1 MNNALTPAELLAE
14 CQAIA
19 DLLPP
24 HRDKRVGITVANGC
38 TVQPVLLAISP
49 EGIAG
54 PNASFRSF
62 TGETFAEVFGAARA
76 WCPENCTQRRSRLKQ
91 KLAAEAAREAARVAA
106 EAAERGR
113 RRSRLKQKL
122 AAEAARE
129 AARAAEA
136 AERGRRRRWRMRRN
150 AGGGAGGARP
160 SQNC

>member
-91 KLAAEAAREAARVAA
+91 KLAAE
-106 EAAERGR
+106 
-113 RRSRLKQKL
+113 
-122 AAEAARE
+122 
-129 AARAAEA
+129 
-136 AERGRRRRWRMRRN
+136 RGRRRRWRMRRN
-150 AGGGAGGARP
+150 AGGGAGGGCDGTRATASRHHDRVP
-160 SQNC
+160 AAGADEGELIMKWERSMRSPRHDSL